1 MHAKYLNSRSYLI
14 RLDRNYD
21 RPKKCPLGR
30 DGSHLLALES
40 IMPNTLMR
48 HTASH
53 QGFDIDDAIHHVSHW
68 LPSQNPIKDF
78 IHHNTLHAVQNRPFA
93 EAVAIAS
100 RLYGAKS
107 SQPLSYFQKRHAS
120 GRIYDFALE
129 SALRTYSASPMEGEE
144 LKSQMFHEDRE
155 AHYPPPSIA
164 LDGMRQRWLTKLE
177 INLDALVHPILFR
190 LISNFLDQGISHWPV
205 ALPDET
211 FWDCVIR
218 LVDDS
223 FIPLYPLGEP
233 EARELLQ
240 KNPESAINH
249 CLKRLVGDETLFG
262 TYLLEMSLA
271 HPGWSGMVHVIET
284 RPESLLF
291 KRSISLKEFIAVE
304 LLMQLAILNM
314 KLGTDFTSVEMT
326 LALGEADS
334 FITALTSPPIPKH
347 LQAWQEAME
356 LSLYAELL
364 SALQKKPTLPQ
375 ESARIQALFCID
387 DRECSIR
394 RHLEELDPSIETFG
408 AAGFF
413 GIEFFYKG
421 LKDIYP
427 VAQCPA
433 VMKPEHLVVE
443 SHPKASGAALSTPR
457 RAFEPTHPLKNWVVT
472 QTMGISYAARLALE
486 VFRPGL
492 KTPSLAKLG
501 SVEHDSLLHLFRDR
515 EERTPDGRRLG
526 FSREEAAD
534 RLETLLRSIGLTHEF
549 APVVLVVAH
558 GASSANNPHFA
569 AYDCGACSGKPG
581 APNARAF
588 AQMANDA
595 GVRGILSQ
603 RGISIPDQTQFIP
616 ALHDTTRDEVTY
628 FDLTHLRDP
637 LSPEFL
643 SFRSTMQ
650 EALRRN
656 AHERCRWFELG
667 PKAGNHQTA
676 AEHVKLRASS
686 IFEPRPEL
694 NHSNN
699 LYCIVGRRTLSRG
712 LFMDRRSF
720 LHSYDPKTD
729 PEGRILA
736 RIFSQVIPVCGG
748 INLEY
753 YFSRIDNS
761 MYGAGTKLPHNVV
774 GLLGVANG
782 VEGDLRTGLPSQMI
796 EVHEPARLLIAVEQT
811 TDVVDLA
818 LSQIGTLKEW
828 LDNQWVRVAAI
839 NPIDRTAQY
848 LTPHGW
854 KPTEIPEEFASP
866 KAPSSEAAYRSQ
878 TQTIPVHIIDTGTP

>member
-1 MHAKYLNSRSYLI
+1 
-14 RLDRNYD
+14 
-21 RPKKCPLGR
+21 
-30 DGSHLLALES
+30 
-40 IMPNTLMR
+40 MPN
-48 HTASH
+48 ASMH
-53 QGFDIDDAIHHVSHW
+53 KTTPLQGFDIDDAIHHVSHW

-93 EAVAIAS
+93 DAVAIAS

-107 SQPLSYFQKRHAS
+107 SQPLSYFQKRHTS
-120 GRIYDFALE
+120 GRIYDFALDA
-129 SALRTYSASPMEGEE
+129 ALRVHSASPSEREE
-144 LKSQMFHEDRE
+144 LRNRMFHEDGE

-164 LDGMRQRWLTKLE
+164 LDGMRQRWLARLE

-205 ALPDET
+205 ALPEES
-211 FWDCVIR
+211 FWHCVIR

-233 EARELLQ
+233 EAREQLP
-240 KNPESAINH
+240 KGPESAIHH

-291 KRSISLKEFIAVE
+291 RRSISLKEFIAVE

-314 KLGTDFTSVEMT
+314 KLGTRFTSVEET
-326 LALGEADS
+326 PPLGEVDS
-334 FITALTSPPIPKH
+334 FISALTSPPVPKH

-364 SALQKKPTLPQ
+364 TALQKKPA
-375 ESARIQALFCID
+375 SAKRAAQIQAIFCID

-394 RHLEELDPSIETFG
+394 RHLEELDPAIETFG

-433 VMKPEHLVVE
+433 VIKPNHLVVE
-443 SHPKASGAALSTPR
+443 SHLETPDADASSPR
-457 RAFEPTHPLKNWVVT
+457 RAFEPTHPLKNWLVT
-472 QTMGISYAARLALE
+472 QTIGISYAARLALE

-501 SVEHDSLLHLFRDR
+501 SVDHDSLLHLFREKD
-515 EERTPDGRRLG
+515 ERTPDGRMLG
-526 FSREEAAD
+526 FSRDEAAD
-534 RLETLLRSIGLTHEF
+534 RLETFLRSIGLTDEF
-549 APVVLVVAH
+549 APIIMVVAH

-595 GVRGILSQ
+595 GVREILSQ
-603 RGISIPDQTQFIP
+603 RGISIPDETLFIP

-628 FDLTHLRDP
+628 FDLKHLKDP
-637 LSPEFL
+637 LPEGFQ
-643 SFRSTMQ
+643 SFRTTMQ

-667 PKAGNHQTA
+667 PKAGNHQSA

-699 LYCIVGRRTLSRG
+699 LYCIVGRRQLSRG

-720 LHSYDPKTD
+720 LHSYDPASD

-753 YFSRIDNS
+753 YFSCIDNS

-811 TDVVDLA
+811 TEIVDLA
-818 LSQIGTLKEW
+818 LTQIGALKEW
-828 LDNQWVRVAAI
+828 LDNQWIRVAAI
-839 NPIDRTAQY
+839 NPTDQTAQY
-848 LTPHGW
+848 LTRAGW
-854 KPTEIPEEFASP
+854 RPPEIPEDFSP
-866 KAPSSEAAYRSQ
+866 PRAASSEAAYRRQ
-878 TQTIPVHIIDTGTP
+878 TQTIPVHILDTGTP

>member
-1 MHAKYLNSRSYLI
+1 M
-14 RLDRNYD
+14 
-21 RPKKCPLGR
+21 PKASTQDP
-30 DGSHLLALES
+30 S
-40 IMPNTLMR
+40 TL
-48 HTASH
+48 
-53 QGFDIDDAIHHVSHW
+53 QGFDIDDAIHHVAHW

-93 EAVAIAS
+93 DAVAIAS

-107 SQPLSYFQKRHAS
+107 SQPLSYFQERHAS
-120 GRIYDFALE
+120 GRIYDFALA
-129 SALRTYSASPMEGEE
+129 SALKSHSTSPKECDE
-144 LKSQMFHEDRE
+144 LKDRMFHEDGA

-177 INLDALVHPILFR
+177 INLDSLVHPILFR

-205 ALPDET
+205 ALPDES
-211 FWDCVIR
+211 FWQCVIR

-240 KNPESAINH
+240 KDPDHAIH
-249 CLKRLVGDETLFG
+249 YCLNRLVGDETLFG
-262 TYLLEMSLA
+262 TYLLELSLA
-271 HPGWSGMVHVIET
+271 HPGWSGMVHVIER

-291 KRSISLKEFIAVE
+291 RRSISLKEFIAVE
-304 LLMQLAILNM
+304 LLMELATLNM
-314 KLGTDFTSVEMT
+314 KLGSRFTSVEETPPM
-326 LALGEADS
+326 GEVDS
-334 FITALTSPPIPKH
+334 FATALTSPPIPKH
-347 LQAWQEAME
+347 LQVWQEAME

-364 SALQKKPTLPQ
+364 SALKKKPPRPKSTTH
-375 ESARIQALFCID
+375 IQAIFCID

-394 RHLEELDPSIETFG
+394 RHLEELDSGIETFG

-421 LKDIYP
+421 VKDIYP

-433 VMKPEHLVVE
+433 VMSPKHLVVE
-443 SHPKASGAALSTPR
+443 SSPEANESGASMPR
-457 RAFEPTHPLKNWVVT
+457 RAFEPTHPLKSWLIT
-472 QTMGISYAARLALE
+472 QTVGVSYAARLALE

-501 SVEHDSLLHLFRDR
+501 SVEHDSFLHLFRDH
-515 EERTPDGRRLG
+515 EERTPDGRMLG
-526 FSREEAAD
+526 FSRDEAAD
-534 RLETLLRSIGLTHEF
+534 RLETLLSSIGLTGGF
-549 APVVLVVAH
+549 APVVMVVAH

-588 AQMANDA
+588 AHMANDS
-595 GVRGILSQ
+595 GVREILAQ
-603 RGISIPDQTQFIP
+603 RGISIPTQTVFIP

-628 FDLTHLRDP
+628 FDLKQFGDP
-637 LSPEFL
+637 LPAKFL
-643 SFRSTMQ
+643 SFRRTMK

-667 PKAGNHQTA
+667 PKTRNLQTA
-676 AEHVKLRASS
+676 SEHVKLRASS

-699 LYCIVGRRTLSRG
+699 LYCIVGRRSLSRG
-712 LFMDRRSF
+712 LFMDRRAF
-720 LHSYDPKTD
+720 LHSYDPERD
-729 PEGRILA
+729 AEGCILA

-811 TDVVDLA
+811 TDIVDLA
-818 LSQIGTLKEW
+818 LTQIGGLKEW

-839 NPIDRTAQY
+839 DPTNRASQFLTA
-848 LTPHGW
+848 TGW
-854 KPTEIPEEFASP
+854 KPAEIPEDFSP
-866 KAPSSEAAYRSQ
+866 PRAASSEAAYERQ
-878 TQTIPVHIIDTGTP
+878 TQTIPVHILDAGAP

>member
-1 MHAKYLNSRSYLI
+1 MGATGMIGTPHTPIRSP
-14 RLDRNYD
+14 RLE
-21 RPKKCPLGR
+21 LVTQMI
-30 DGSHLLALES
+30 LES
-40 IMPNTLMR
+40 DMYNASINET
-48 HTASH
+48 TASS
-53 QGFDIDDAIHHVSHW
+53 GFDIDDAIHHLAHW

-107 SQPLSYFQKRHAS
+107 AQPLHYFQQRHAS

-129 SALRTYSASPMEGEE
+129 AALKTHSSSTDEREDLRAR
-144 LKSQMFHEDRE
+144 MFQEDIE
-155 AHYPPPSIA
+155 AHYPPLSIA
-164 LDGMRQRWLTKLE
+164 LDGIRQQWLAKLE

-190 LISNFLDQGISHWPV
+190 IISNFLDQGISHWPV
-205 ALPDET
+205 ALPEEN
-211 FWDCVIR
+211 FWQCVIR

-233 EARELLQ
+233 ESRALLE
-240 KNPESAINH
+240 KDPETAIH
-249 CLKRLVGDETLFG
+249 YCLRRLVGDETLFG

-291 KRSISLKEFIAVE
+291 KRAVSLKEFIAVE
-304 LLMQLAILNM
+304 LLMQLAILNL
-314 KLGTDFTSVEMT
+314 KLGPRFPSVEDT
-326 LALGEADS
+326 PSLDEVDS
-334 FITALTSPPIPKH
+334 FATALTSPAIPKH

-364 SALQKKPTLPQ
+364 SAVKENPS
-375 ESARIQALFCID
+375 SAASKEAASLQALFCID

-394 RHLEELDPSIETFG
+394 RHLEELDPTIETLG

-421 LKDIYP
+421 MKDIYP

-433 VMKPEHLVVE
+433 VMSPKHLIVE
-443 SHPKASGAALSTPR
+443 SHPQSAETNSTVSR
-457 RAFEPTHPLKNWVVT
+457 RAFEPTHPLKNWLVT
-472 QTMGISYAARLALE
+472 QTVGISYAARLALE

-501 SVEHDSLLHLFRDR
+501 SFEHDSSLHLFRDQ
-515 EERTPDGRRLG
+515 EEHTPDGRMLG

-534 RLETLLRSIGLTHEF
+534 RLESFLQSIGLTDNF
-549 APVVLVVAH
+549 ASVVMVIAH

-588 AQMANDA
+588 AQMANDPDVRQILSA
-595 GVRGILSQ
+595 RGIT
-603 RGISIPDQTQFIP
+603 IPDHTRFFP
-616 ALHDTTRDEVTY
+616 ALHDTTRDEISY
-628 FDLTHLRDP
+628 FDLKHAENP
-637 LSPEFL
+637 LPAEFL
-643 SFRSTMQ
+643 RFQRTMK

-667 PKAGNHQTA
+667 PKSRNFQTA

-720 LHSYDPKTD
+720 LHSYNPESD

-811 TDVVDLA
+811 TEIVDLA
-818 LSQIGTLKEW
+818 LTQIGAFKEW
-828 LDNQWVRVAAI
+828 LDHQWVRVAAI
-839 NPIDRTAQY
+839 NPIDRTPQY
-848 LTPHGW
+848 LTPAGW
-854 KPTEIPEEFASP
+854 KASEIPENFSP
-866 KAPSSEAAYRSQ
+866 PRARSSEAAYQRK
-878 TQTIPVHIIDTGTP
+878 TQTIPVHILDAGAPHE

>member
-1 MHAKYLNSRSYLI
+1 MLEASTQHQ
-14 RLDRNYD
+14 
-21 RPKKCPLGR
+21 PPL
-30 DGSHLLALES
+30 
-40 IMPNTLMR
+40 
-48 HTASH
+48 
-53 QGFDIDDAIHHVSHW
+53 QGFDIDDAIHHLAHW

-100 RLYGAKS
+100 KLYGAKN
-107 SQPLSYFQKRHAS
+107 SQPLNYFQERYAS

-129 SALRTYSASPMEGEE
+129 SALNSLSTSPSEREDLRGR
-144 LKSQMFHEDRE
+144 MFQEDSE

-205 ALPDET
+205 ALPDES
-211 FWDCVIR
+211 FWQCVIR

-233 EARELLQ
+233 EARALLQ
-240 KNPESAINH
+240 KAPDQVIHH

-271 HPGWSGMVHVIET
+271 HPGWSGMVHVIEI

-291 KRSISLKEFIAVE
+291 RRSVSLKEFIAVE
-304 LLMQLAILNM
+304 LLMELATLNI
-314 KLGTDFTSVEMT
+314 KLGSRFTSVEET
-326 LALGEADS
+326 PPLGEVDS
-334 FITALTSPPIPKH
+334 FATALTSPPIPKH

-364 SALQKKPTLPQ
+364 SAFSKKASPPRPQ
-375 ESARIQALFCID
+375 TNIQAIFCID

-394 RHLEELDPSIETFG
+394 RHLEELDSGIETFG

-413 GIEFFYKG
+413 GIEFFFKG
-421 LKDIYP
+421 SKDIYP

-433 VMKPEHLVVE
+433 VMAPKHLVVE
-443 SHPKASGAALSTPR
+443 SHAEASDAGANTPR
-457 RAFEPTHPLKNWVVT
+457 RAFEPTHPLKNWLVT
-472 QTMGISYAARLALE
+472 QTVGISYAARLALE

-501 SVEHDSLLHLFRDR
+501 TVEHDTFLHLFRDQD
-515 EERTPDGRRLG
+515 ERTPDGRMLG
-526 FSREEAAD
+526 FSRDEAAD
-534 RLETLLRSIGLTHEF
+534 RLETFLRNIGLIQEF
-549 APVVLVVAH
+549 APVVMVVAH

-569 AYDCGACSGKPG
+569 AYDCGACAGKPG

-588 AQMANDA
+588 AQMANDP
-595 GVRGILSQ
+595 GVREILAE
-603 RGISIPDQTQFIP
+603 RGISIPNQTVFIP

-628 FDLTHLRDP
+628 FDLKQFGDP
-637 LSPEFL
+637 LPVKFL
-643 SFRSTMQ
+643 SFRRTMK

-667 PKAGNHQTA
+667 PKTSNLQSAQ
-676 AEHVKLRASS
+676 EHVKLRASS

-699 LYCIVGRRTLSRG
+699 LYCIVGRRALSRG

-720 LHSYDPKTD
+720 LHSYDPESD
-729 PEGRILA
+729 PEGRILV

-811 TDVVDLA
+811 TEVIDLA
-818 LSQIGTLKEW
+818 LSLIGGLKEW
-828 LDNQWVRVAAI
+828 IDNQWVRVAAI
-839 NPIDRTAQY
+839 NPKDRSSLLLTAD
-848 LTPHGW
+848 GW
-854 KPTEIPEEFASP
+854 KPAEIPEDFLPPRAS
-866 KAPSSEAAYRSQ
+866 SSEAAYQRQ
-878 TQTIPVHIIDTGTP
+878 TKTIPVHILDAGTP

>member
-1 MHAKYLNSRSYLI
+1 
-14 RLDRNYD
+14 
-21 RPKKCPLGR
+21 
-30 DGSHLLALES
+30 
-40 IMPNTLMR
+40 MPEATTQ
-48 HTASH
+48 HTPSF
-53 QGFDIDDAIHHVSHW
+53 QGFDIDDAIEHVAHW

-78 IHHNTLHAVQNRPFA
+78 IHHNTLHAVQNRPFSD
-93 EAVAIAS
+93 AVAIAS

-107 SQPLSYFQKRHAS
+107 SQPLSYFQNRHAS
-120 GRIYDFALE
+120 GRIYDFAME
-129 SALRTYSASPMEGEE
+129 SALRSHSASDTEKEE
-144 LKSQMFHEDRE
+144 LRARMFHEDHA

-164 LDGMRQRWLTKLE
+164 LDGMRQKWLTKLE
-177 INLDALVHPILFR
+177 LNLDALVHPILFR
-190 LISNFLDQGISHWPV
+190 LISNFLDQGISHWPI
-205 ALPDET
+205 ALPNES
-211 FWDCVIR
+211 FWQCVIR

-240 KNPESAINH
+240 KDPDYAIH
-249 CLKRLVGDETLFG
+249 YCLTRLVGDETLFG
-262 TYLLEMSLA
+262 TYLLELSLA

-291 KRSISLKEFIAVE
+291 KRSVSLKEFIAVE
-304 LLMQLAILNM
+304 LLMELAILNT
-314 KLGTDFTSVEMT
+314 KLGTRFTSVVET
-326 LALGEADS
+326 SPRGEVDS
-334 FITALTSPPIPKH
+334 FANALTSPPIPKH
-347 LQAWQEAME
+347 LQVWQESME

-364 SALQKKPTLPQ
+364 SALKQKPSRKKNT
-375 ESARIQALFCID
+375 ATHIQAIFCID

-394 RHLEELDPSIETFG
+394 RHLEELDSGIETFG

-421 LKDIYP
+421 ARDIYP

-433 VMKPEHLVVE
+433 VMSPKHLVVE
-443 SHPKASGAALSTPR
+443 FNSETQASETSPPR
-457 RAFEPTHPLKNWVVT
+457 RAFEPSRPLKNWLVT
-472 QTMGISYAARLALE
+472 QTLGISYAARLALE

-501 SVEHDSLLHLFRDR
+501 SVEHDSRLHLFRDQ
-515 EERTPDGRRLG
+515 EERTPDGRLLG

-534 RLETLLRSIGLTHEF
+534 RLETFLQSIGLTKDF
-549 APVVLVVAH
+549 APVVIVVAH

-588 AQMANDA
+588 SHMANDL
-595 GVRGILSQ
+595 GVREILTQ
-603 RGISIPDQTQFIP
+603 RGISIPDETVFIP
-616 ALHDTTRDEVTY
+616 ALHDTTQDEVTY
-628 FDLTHLRDP
+628 FDLKQFGDP
-637 LSPEFL
+637 LPGKFL
-643 SFRSTMQ
+643 SFRRTMK

-667 PKAGNHQTA
+667 PKSGNLQTA
-676 AEHVKLRASS
+676 SDHVKLRAAS

-699 LYCIVGRRTLSRG
+699 LYCIVGRRSLSRG

-720 LHSYDPKTD
+720 LHSYDPSSD
-729 PEGRILA
+729 PEGQILA

-761 MYGAGTKLPHNVV
+761 IYGAGTKLPHNVV

-811 TDVVDLA
+811 TEIIDRA
-818 LSQIGTLKEW
+818 LTLIGGLKEW
-828 LDNQWVRVAAI
+828 LDHQWVRVAAI
-839 NPIDRTAQY
+839 DPKDRSSQF
-848 LTPHGW
+848 LTGNGW
-854 KPTEIPEEFASP
+854 KPAEIPEDFRTP
-866 KAPSSEAAYRSQ
+866 RAPSSEAVYQRK
-878 TQTIPVHIIDTGTP
+878 TQTIPVHILDAGTR

>member
-1 MHAKYLNSRSYLI
+1 MPKETRHQNSG
-14 RLDRNYD
+14 
-21 RPKKCPLGR
+21 P
-30 DGSHLLALES
+30 
-40 IMPNTLMR
+40 
-48 HTASH
+48 
-53 QGFDIDDAIHHVSHW
+53 QGFDIDDAIHHVAHW

-93 EAVAIAS
+93 DAVAIAS
-100 RLYGAKS
+100 KLYGAKN

-120 GRIYDFALE
+120 GRIYHFAME
-129 SALRTYSASPMEGEE
+129 AALKAHSSSTEE
-144 LKSQMFHEDRE
+144 KEKLQEMMFHEDHE
-155 AHYPPPSIA
+155 AHYPPASIA
-164 LDGMRQRWLTKLE
+164 LDGMRQAWLAKLE

-205 ALPDET
+205 ALPGES
-211 FWDCVIR
+211 FWECVIR

-223 FIPLYPLGEP
+223 FIPLYPLGED

-240 KNPESAINH
+240 KDPDTAILF
-249 CLKRLVGDETLFG
+249 CLQRLVGDETLYG

-284 RPESLLF
+284 NPESLLF
-291 KRSISLKEFIAVE
+291 KRNISLKEFIAIE
-304 LLMQLAILNM
+304 LLMELATLNM
-314 KLGTDFTSVEMT
+314 KLGKRFTAIVNT
-326 LALGEADS
+326 PPLGEVDS
-334 FITALTSPPIPKH
+334 FATALTSPSIPKH
-347 LQAWQEAME
+347 LQVWQEAME

-364 SALQKKPTLPQ
+364 SALEKKRSSPAKPQ
-375 ESARIQALFCID
+375 SNVQAIFCID

-394 RHLEELDPSIETFG
+394 RHLEELDPGIETFG

-421 LKDIYP
+421 IKDIYP

-433 VMKPEHLVVE
+433 VMSPKHLVVE
-443 SHPKASGAALSTPR
+443 SNSDLAEASPSASR
-457 RAFEPTHPLKNWVVT
+457 RAFEATHPLKNWLVT
-472 QTMGISYAARLALE
+472 QTVGISYAARLALE

-492 KTPSLAKLG
+492 KTPSLARLG
-501 SVEHDSLLHLFRDR
+501 SVEHDSRLHLFRDQ
-515 EERTPDGRRLG
+515 EERAPDGRMLG

-534 RLETLLRSIGLTHEF
+534 RLETLLRSIGLADDF
-549 APVVLVVAH
+549 APVVMVIAH

-588 AQMANDA
+588 AQMANDP
-595 GVRGILSQ
+595 GVRQILGTRGIL
-603 RGISIPDQTQFIP
+603 IPDQTFFIP
-616 ALHDTTRDEVTY
+616 ALHDTTRDEITY
-628 FDLTHLRDP
+628 FDLKHLGEP
-637 LSPEFL
+637 LPTKFL
-643 SFRSTMQ
+643 SFRRTMT

-699 LYCIVGRRTLSRG
+699 LYCIVGRRALSRG

-720 LHSYDPKTD
+720 LHSYDPKSD

-811 TDVVDLA
+811 TEIVDLA
-818 LSQIGTLKEW
+818 LGQIGALKEW

-839 NPIDRTAQY
+839 NPMDRSAEY
-848 LTPHGW
+848 LTAAGW
-854 KPTEIPEEFASP
+854 KSAEIPEDFLPPRGA
-866 KAPSSEAAYRSQ
+866 SSESIYQ
-878 TQTIPVHIIDTGTP
+878 GKTETIPVHILENGVTP